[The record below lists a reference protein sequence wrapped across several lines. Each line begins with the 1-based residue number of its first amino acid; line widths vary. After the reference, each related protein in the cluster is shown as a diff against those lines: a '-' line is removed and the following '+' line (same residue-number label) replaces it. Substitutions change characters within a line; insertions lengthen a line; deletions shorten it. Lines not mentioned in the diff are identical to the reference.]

1 MRIWKRTWTFSS
13 AGYSSDGPFRRMN
26 KKQLHTT
33 TSTIKLLLYY
43 IHYNYTIQLY
53 KRQVFLSAHYLL
65 NWKQSWVYSRG
76 SNWSISLWIIKCVQS
91 QCISSASVKC
101 DSAVWSGECRKLMM
115 FSNVIADITFPLR
128 PHVFTQS
135 CCEVSAS
142 LSGVES
148 LAVGAIDLIS
158 RSLSKNNYNADF
170 IRRNIHPPIATTET
184 NHNATPTTTATIPY
198 IKGMYENILGILKPF
213 NIHVAHKLITTLR
226 QLRTNVKDKD
236 EPKNRQSGLYEAH
249 YRLGLCKMPNLQY

>member
-33 TSTIKLLLYY
+33 ISTIKLLLY
-43 IHYNYTIQLY
+43 YNYTIQLY

-91 QCISSASVKC
+91 QCISSASVRC

-115 FSNVIADITFPLR
+115 WVWCRQSHCCSNVIVDIRLTDSPQQVL
-128 PHVFTQS
+128 
-135 CCEVSAS
+135 
-142 LSGVES
+142 
-148 LAVGAIDLIS
+148 
-158 RSLSKNNYNADF
+158 
-170 IRRNIHPPIATTET
+170 
-184 NHNATPTTTATIPY
+184 TTTGT
-198 IKGMYENILGILKPF
+198 
-213 NIHVAHKLITTLR
+213 VQTTHWR
-226 QLRTNVKDKD
+226 R
-236 EPKNRQSGLYEAH
+236 
-249 YRLGLCKMPNLQY
+249 

>member
-33 TSTIKLLLYY
+33 TSTIKLLLHY

-76 SNWSISLWIIKCVQS
+76 GNWSISLWIIKCVQS

-115 FSNVIADITFPLR
+115 FSNVIVDITFPFH
-128 PHVFTQS
+128 PHVFAQS
-135 CCEVSAS
+135 LLWGFCQS
-142 LSGVES
+142 LRCRKLG
-148 LAVGAIDLIS
+148 S
-158 RSLSKNNYNADF
+158 RSNWSNKPLPVKEQLQRRLHPTKHSPTYCNY
-170 IRRNIHPPIATTET
+170 RNKPQRNSYDYSNHTVHKGHVWEHLGHPKT
-184 NHNATPTTTATIPY
+184 
-198 IKGMYENILGILKPF
+198 F
-213 NIHVAHKLITTLR
+213 NIHVAHKLITNLR
-226 QLRTNVKDKD
+226 QLRTNVKNK
-236 EPKNRQSGLYEAH
+236 ERFIRSTL
-249 YRLGLCKMPNLQY
+249 

>member
-1 MRIWKRTWTFSS
+1 
-13 AGYSSDGPFRRMN
+13 
-26 KKQLHTT
+26 
-33 TSTIKLLLYY
+33 
-43 IHYNYTIQLY
+43 
-53 KRQVFLSAHYLL
+53 
-65 NWKQSWVYSRG
+65 
-76 SNWSISLWIIKCVQS
+76 
-91 QCISSASVKC
+91 
-101 DSAVWSGECRKLMM
+101 MM
-115 FSNVIADITFPLR
+115 FSNVIVDITFPLR

-148 LAVGAIDLIS
+148 LAVGAIDLIN

-226 QLRTNVKDKD
+226 QLRTNMKDKD

>member
-43 IHYNYTIQLY
+43 THHNYTIQLY

-65 NWKQSWVYSRG
+65 NWKQSLVYSRG
-76 SNWSISLWIIKCVQS
+76 SNWSISLWIMKCVQS

-115 FSNVIADITFPLR
+115 FSNVIVDITFPLR
-128 PHVFTQS
+128 PHVLAQS

-142 LSGVES
+142 LSGVEAWQS
-148 LAVGAIDLIS
+148 EQLI
-158 RSLSKNNYNADF
+158 
-170 IRRNIHPPIATTET
+170 
-184 NHNATPTTTATIPY
+184 
-198 IKGMYENILGILKPF
+198 
-213 NIHVAHKLITTLR
+213 
-226 QLRTNVKDKD
+226 
-236 EPKNRQSGLYEAH
+236 
-249 YRLGLCKMPNLQY
+249 

>member
-1 MRIWKRTWTFSS
+1 MRIWKRIWTFSS

-43 IHYNYTIQLY
+43 IYTITILYSYILLYYIYYINYTIQLY
-53 KRQVFLSAHYLL
+53 KRQVFLRAHYLL

-76 SNWSISLWIIKCVQS
+76 SSWSISLWIINCVQS
-91 QCISSASVKC
+91 QCISSASVKF

-115 FSNVIADITFPLR
+115 FSNVIVDITFPLR

-148 LAVGAIDLIS
+148 LAVGAIDLIN

-213 NIHVAHKLITTLR
+213 NIHVAHKLITNLR
-226 QLRTNVKDKD
+226 QLRTNVKNK
-236 EPKNRQSGLYEAH
+236 ERFIQSTL
-249 YRLGLCKMPNLQY
+249 